1 MAETLPPPHTKV
13 QPRSAIASP
22 SRAANASRSGWVGPD
37 AQYTQIAHCLGF
49 IHRNVDQPCR
59 GAHFDLSPCRFSS
72 APYNPA
78 MRWVAEL
85 DETAVQQVTNALE
98 SPHVSGAVLV
108 GADGVGKT
116 SLARAAA
123 GRFAARRPSTIV
135 RWVAGTSSERMAPF
149 GAFRHLVTLADIG
162 RPAALLRAARESL
175 TSADGDLLLVVDDA
189 HDLDSL
195 SATLVYQLALTG
207 SARLVVTVH
216 SEAPMPDVVAALW
229 TDQLLS
235 RIEVRPLDAAGRRR
249 CWRPRWDA
257 TARRAGRRDLRPQP
271 GQPAVSAASDR
282 GRRAGAG
289 RRRLAL
295 PRRAAVAAV
304 CADRRLPSRVAAAG
318 ARRAGLPGRR
328 RTPAPDGFDRIS
340 RRTGRRASRGRGRLR
355 RP

>member
-1 MAETLPPPHTKV
+1 
-13 QPRSAIASP
+13 
-22 SRAANASRSGWVGPD
+22 
-37 AQYTQIAHCLGF
+37 
-49 IHRNVDQPCR
+49 
-59 GAHFDLSPCRFSS
+59 
-72 APYNPA
+72 

-216 SEAPMPDVVAALW
+216 SEARCPTWSPRCGPISCSAESKCGRWMP
-229 TDQLLS
+229 
-235 RIEVRPLDAAGRRR
+235 RGRRR
-249 CWRPRWDA
+249 CWRPRWGRHRPARWPTRSSPAARA
-257 TARRAGRRDLRPQP
+257 TRCICG
-271 GQPAVSAASDR
+271 
-282 GRRAGAG
+282 
-289 RRRLAL
+289 
-295 PRRAAVAAV
+295 
-304 CADRRLPSRVAAAG
+304 
-318 ARRAGLPGRR
+318 
-328 RTPAPDGFDRIS
+328 I
-340 RRTGRRASRGRGRLR
+340 
-355 RP
+355 